1 MSIYIP
7 ELPQTLILILTPLH
21 QPIFL
26 FCCSI
31 VDFVLLEAI
40 IFWCVNSGILSGKNY
55 PSGAGME

>member
-26 FCCSI
+26 FFYSI
-31 VDFVLLEAI
+31 VDLFCWKLLY
-40 IFWCVNSGILSGKNY
+40 FGV
-55 PSGAGME
+55 